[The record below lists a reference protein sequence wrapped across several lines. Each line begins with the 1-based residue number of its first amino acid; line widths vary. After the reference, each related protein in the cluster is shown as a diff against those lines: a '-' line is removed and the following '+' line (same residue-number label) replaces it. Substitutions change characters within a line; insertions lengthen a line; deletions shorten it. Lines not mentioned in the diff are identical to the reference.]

1 MHFMSFILHF
11 TKSKVVTSEEF
22 NVLKVDG
29 SGSGRSWRWKALK
42 VDGPLSSYSFFERLS
57 ETRLFIKYIEY
68 KIALKLVLNPDR
80 A

>member
-1 MHFMSFILHF
+1 MHFMFFILHF

-29 SGSGRSWRWKALK
+29 SGSGRSWQWKVLK

-68 KIALKLVLNPDR
+68 KIALKLVLNPVG